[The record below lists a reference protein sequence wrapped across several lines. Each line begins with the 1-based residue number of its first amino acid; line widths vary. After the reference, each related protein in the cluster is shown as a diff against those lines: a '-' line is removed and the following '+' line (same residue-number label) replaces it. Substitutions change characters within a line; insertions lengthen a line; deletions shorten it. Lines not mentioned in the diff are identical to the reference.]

1 MAESRIFIFFGL
13 IEAENTLNFRISLI
27 LEKTYAH
34 LVAMLS
40 KIWTI
45 SLLLGRGA
53 GEAINLPA
61 LSIKK

>member
-1 MAESRIFIFFGL
+1 MAESGILIFFDP
-13 IEAENTLNFRISLI
+13 AESQISPFFRISLI

-34 LVAMLS
+34 LVRMLS
-40 KIWTI
+40 KICTI

-53 GEAINLPA
+53 GEAINLPV